1 MAPAF
6 DLPVASDNSSP
17 SAQSPAQGPSYDEM
31 AALEATYQEAN
42 FTVSDEV
49 DFFAEELDRYH
60 VNSEGSPI
68 EERAQ
73 VFRLVDSYYTYT
85 RNKADRLHE
94 RQSNQRSRQSQRWQ
108 RGASA
113 DMDIDEIDGGVELV
127 SPETLRRVEEEAQT
141 WDLLRR
147 MLPLRYRG
155 PSVPQLNATDDS
167 PTQSRKQWWN
177 DFMISDSL
185 ARERK
190 VVLEWLQ
197 NSASHGPPIDEVV
210 SELQQNAERGDILA
224 HGWLHTRHKIK
235 LQKSVNGYQGVLDP
249 NDAGAAHAHLG
260 SNTLITQLDP
270 DAITRQARKAEP
282 EDEFFER
289 AIWLGCFEM
298 LRRGCTMDEIRDWC
312 SVRTELWRAAT
323 IAPLPL
329 SNPDDEDQ
337 ADFDPRSLILWRRM
351 CFAAAQDG
359 GTSAYDRAVYGLLS
373 GDLGSV
379 EKVCKTWDDYLF
391 ASYNAI
397 LRSQFDSFLVKRAG
411 VDASKIAGQFPVFDT
426 TVHKTEPTTASK
438 RLIGSLEFK
447 PETKKEAL
455 RTAKVLQGAIVAK
468 ELDQHMYTQGYML
481 SKHANQKQKSKLIP
495 ESAFY
500 GRLDNSNPEKYF
512 DLSDHS
518 SLRVLAHVL
527 IIVNT
532 LDQLGGSKPTEN
544 SGIDRQAVQEN
555 IIAGYIS
562 YLRLSNLEEMIPL
575 YCSKLSKPR
584 LYEALSRNL
593 SHVVAEEARRAQ
605 LTIMNNLKLDV
616 AEFARTQPQIYLAD
630 VDEKSVR
637 CEAKG
642 KFKILNSGPASVK
655 YGRIV
660 KPDFFG
666 EDSEYVDPED
676 ELIIR
681 SLEWLLLVDGL
692 FVETCTYVIRAYKY
706 FLKRTRLRAARAL
719 FTRVPG
725 RNIVHK
731 KTPIP
736 VRPSDEDASPGWFE
750 EFTEGKMPD
759 EYLEK
764 CGAGLE
770 QLTTMVKNMWELEC
784 LVRTLD
790 SIETLSSL
798 AGLTREDSKNSR
810 ELWQHTS
817 QEVRKVKA
825 SMQPVLRGWLLTTN
839 EVDPDFRELRGA
851 YIPETVLGYISSLH
865 FAGACIS
872 RDHLLEAM
880 DLASVIAEKGS
891 DLGYEFVLAG
901 RMAELI
907 ESFASSSKALAISA
921 NEKKGS
927 QTNSKKLKEMGWSRE
942 LWSIKP

>member
-1 MAPAF
+1 
-6 DLPVASDNSSP
+6 
-17 SAQSPAQGPSYDEM
+17 M

-49 DFFAEELDRYH
+49 DFFAGELDRYH
-60 VNSEGSPI
+60 VDANGSAV
-68 EERAQ
+68 EERTQ

-85 RNKADRLHE
+85 RNKADRLHD
-94 RQSNQRSRQSQRWQ
+94 RQSNQRSRQSRRWQ

-113 DMDIDEIDGGVELV
+113 DMDIDEIDGGVEPV
-127 SPETLRRVEEEAQT
+127 NPETVRRVEEEAQT

-147 MLPLRYRG
+147 MLPLRYRD
-155 PSVPQLNATDDS
+155 SSLPQLSATDDS

-249 NDAGAAHAHLG
+249 NDIGAANSHLG

-270 DAITRQARKAEP
+270 DAITRQVRKVEP

-298 LRRGCTMDEIRDWC
+298 LRRGCTMDKVRDWC

-329 SNPDDEDQ
+329 SNPGDEDQ
-337 ADFDPRSLILWRRM
+337 PDFDPGSLILWRRM

-391 ASYNAI
+391 ANYNAI
-397 LRSQFDSFLVKRAG
+397 LRSQFDSFLIKRAG
-411 VDASKIAGQFPVFDT
+411 VDASKVAGQFPIFDT
-426 TVHKTEPTTASK
+426 PVHKTEPTMASK
-438 RLIGSLEFK
+438 RLINSLESK

-468 ELDQHMYTQGYML
+468 ELDQHMYNQGHVL

-495 ESAFY
+495 ESPFF
-500 GRLDNSNPEKYF
+500 GKLDNSSLEKYF

-518 SLRVLAHVL
+518 SLRVLAHIL

-532 LDQLGGSKPTEN
+532 LDQLSGSKPSESPLLN
-544 SGIDRQAVQEN
+544 RPAVQEN

-593 SHVVAEEARRAQ
+593 THIVAEEARRGQ
-605 LTIMNNLKLDV
+605 LTIMHNLKLDV
-616 AEFARTQPQIYLAD
+616 AEFARTQPQIYLTD
-630 VDEKSVR
+630 VDDKSVR

-666 EDSEYVDPED
+666 EDAEYVDPED

-706 FLKRTRLRAARAL
+706 FLKRARLRAARAL
-719 FTRVPG
+719 FARVPG
-725 RNIVHK
+725 RNIVQ
-731 KTPIP
+731 KTPVP
-736 VRPSDEDASPGWFE
+736 VRPSEEDTSPGWFE
-750 EFTEGKMPD
+750 EFTEGVIPD
-759 EYLEK
+759 EFLEN
-764 CGAGLE
+764 CGFGPE
-770 QLTTMVKNMWELEC
+770 QLTTMVKNLWELEC

-839 EVDPDFRELRGA
+839 EVDLDFRELRGA

-865 FAGACIS
+865 FAGTCIS

-921 NEKKGS
+921 SEKKGS